1 MLLLEIAQLTLNFLV
16 QNLMEVVVEVLLEAV
31 QRVLEVDGLLAAI
44 IVIAVI
50 PPGIFSLL
58 AQLLLYRQKFNQC
71 NFIA

>member
-1 MLLLEIAQLTLNFLV
+1 MLLLVIAQLTLNFLV

-50 PPGIFSLL
+50 PSGIFSLL
-58 AQLLLYRQKFNQC
+58 AQLLLYCQKFFQC
-71 NFIA
+71 YFIA